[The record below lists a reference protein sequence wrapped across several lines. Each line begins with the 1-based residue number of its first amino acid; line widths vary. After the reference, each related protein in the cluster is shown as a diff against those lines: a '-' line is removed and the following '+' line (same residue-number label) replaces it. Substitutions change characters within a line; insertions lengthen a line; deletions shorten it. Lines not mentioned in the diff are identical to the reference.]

1 MQAESAA
8 LWIRGDVQDGT
19 FNHGSFFWSDA
30 NSGARSHAEI
40 PVCVSRRVHKT
51 TKTIQGSHAC
61 CLLFWMVFLAAA
73 SGRAQVNVPAPAS
86 AQKILSKD
94 PDYLKLLNAP
104 QSGDFLRTYSEG
116 YRQKSTEIEARLADV
131 SDAAL
136 RKQTRADE
144 WASVPKK
151 DQDAFGYEADVAFRE
166 AKIAFSRRHRD
177 GWIDVGSVAYNEI
190 EKSLLVKSSSTTP
203 IDAYFRVPMDGA
215 TVNQIYEKF
224 HQLAAPEIDRQ
235 AHDYVTKSGANS
247 QCSRNADWCFKIK
260 QDEIERTLRS
270 ERMVVVARGD
280 LEQEKID
287 RYLLVDRD
295 TETVLLEIDPHTLLV
310 SSLAWRFSIGPVPI
324 RPVEPEPAQ
333 STTPAGQG
341 TSARIS
347 VPANV
352 TAASII
358 SQTKPEYPPEAR
370 AKQLHGDV
378 VLRAIIDKEGKIS
391 EVHVLSGDDV
401 LAKAA
406 VEAVRQWRYKPMLS
420 DGVPTEVETTIT
432 VSFSLLE

>member
-1 MQAESAA
+1 M
-8 LWIRGDVQDGT
+8 RGGN
-19 FNHGSFFWSDA
+19 FNQGSLFWSGA
-30 NSGARSHAEI
+30 NSGARTFPEV
-40 PVCVSRRVHKT
+40 PVRVSRGVHKW
-51 TKTIQGSHAC
+51 KQTIQGTLAGF
-61 CLLFWMVFLAAA
+61 LVFWMVFLAGP
-73 SGRAQVNVPAPAS
+73 SGRAQVNDPAPAS

-104 QSGDFLRTYSEG
+104 QRDDFLRTYSEG
-116 YRQKSTEIEARLADV
+116 YRQKSAEIEARLADV

-136 RKQTRADE
+136 RNQTRADE

-166 AKIAFSRRHRD
+166 AKIAFSRKHRD
-177 GWIDVGSVAYNEI
+177 GWIDVGPVAYNEI
-190 EKSLLVKSSSTTP
+190 EKSLLVKSRPNAP

-215 TVNQIYEKF
+215 TLNQIYEKF
-224 HQLAAPEIDRQ
+224 RQLAAPEIDRQ
-235 AHDYVTKSGANS
+235 AHDYVTQSGANS
-247 QCSRNADWCFKIK
+247 PCSRNADWCFKIK
-260 QDEIERTLRS
+260 QDEIEKKLRS
-270 ERMVVVARGD
+270 ERLVVVAQGD

-287 RYLLVDRD
+287 RYLLVDYD
-295 TETVLLEIDPHTLLV
+295 TEAVLLDIDPHTLLL

-324 RPVEPEPAQ
+324 RPVEPEPVQ
-333 STTPAGQG
+333 SAAPADQG
-341 TSARIS
+341 TPSRIS

-358 SQTKPEYPPEAR
+358 SQAKPEYPPEAR
-370 AKQLHGDV
+370 AQQLHGDV
-378 VLRAIIDKEGKIS
+378 VLRAIIDKDGKIS
-391 EVHVLSGDDV
+391 EVHVLSGDEV

-420 DGVPTEVETTIT
+420 DGAPTEVETTIT

>member
-1 MQAESAA
+1 MQ
-8 LWIRGDVQDGT
+8 GGT
-19 FNHGSFFWSDA
+19 FNHGSLFWSGA
-30 NSGARSHAEI
+30 HSGARSHAEV
-40 PVCVSRRVHKT
+40 PVCVSWSVHKRK
-51 TKTIQGSHAC
+51 KTIQGLFAG
-61 CLLFWMVFLAAA
+61 CLSFWMVLLAAA
-73 SGRAQVNVPAPAS
+73 SGRSQVNDPGPAF

-104 QSGDFLRTYSEG
+104 QRDDFLRTYSEG
-116 YRQKSTEIEARLADV
+116 YRQKSAEIEARLADV
-131 SDAAL
+131 SDASL
-136 RKQTRADE
+136 RNQTRADE

-151 DQDAFGYEADVAFRE
+151 DQDTFAYEADVAFRE
-166 AKIAFSRRHRD
+166 AKIAFSRKHRD
-177 GWIDVGSVAYNEI
+177 GWIDVGPVVYNEN
-190 EKSLLVKSSSTTP
+190 EKSLLVKSSPAAP
-203 IDAYFRVPMDGA
+203 IDAYFRVPIDGA
-215 TVNQIYEKF
+215 ALNRIYEKV

-235 AHDYVTKSGANS
+235 AHDYVSKSGANS
-247 QCSRNADWCFKIK
+247 PCSRNADWCFKIK
-260 QDEIERTLRS
+260 QDEIEKKLRS
-270 ERMVVVARGD
+270 ERLVIVARGD

-287 RYLLVDRD
+287 RYLLVDYD
-295 TETVLLEIDPHTLLV
+295 TETILLEIDPHTLLL
-310 SSLAWRFSIGPVPI
+310 SSLAWRFSIGPVPL

-333 STTPAGQG
+333 SAAPAEQG
-341 TSARIS
+341 TPARIS

-352 TAASII
+352 TAVSII

-370 AKQLHGDV
+370 AKQIHGDV

>member
-1 MQAESAA
+1 MQ
-8 LWIRGDVQDGT
+8 GGT
-19 FNHGSFFWSDA
+19 FNHGSLFWSGA
-30 NSGARSHAEI
+30 NSGARSHPEV
-40 PVCVSRRVHKT
+40 PVCVSRRVHKK
-51 TKTIQGSHAC
+51 KTIQGLFSG

-73 SGRAQVNVPAPAS
+73 SGRAQVQVNDSAPAS
-86 AQKILSKD
+86 TQKILSKD
-94 PDYLKLLNAP
+94 PDYLQLLNAP
-104 QSGDFLRTYSEG
+104 QRDDFLRTYSEG
-116 YRQKSTEIEARLADV
+116 YRQKSAEIETRLADV

-136 RKQTRADE
+136 RNQTRADE

-151 DQDAFGYEADVAFRE
+151 EQDAFAYQADVAFRE
-166 AKIAFSRRHRD
+166 AKIAFSREHRD
-177 GWIDVGSVAYNEI
+177 GWIDVGPVIYNEN
-190 EKSLLVKSSSTTP
+190 EKSLLVKSSPTAP

-235 AHDYVTKSGANS
+235 AHDYVSKSGANS
-247 QCSRNADWCFKIK
+247 PCSRNADWCYKIK
-260 QDEIERTLRS
+260 QDEIEKKLRS
-270 ERMVVVARGD
+270 ERLVVVAQGD

-287 RYLLVDRD
+287 RYLLVDHD
-295 TETVLLEIDPHTLLV
+295 TETVLLEIDPHTLLL

-324 RPVEPEPAQ
+324 RPIEPEPAQ
-333 STTPAGQG
+333 SAAPAEQG
-341 TSARIS
+341 TPARIS

-358 SQTKPEYPPEAR
+358 SQTKPEYPPGAR